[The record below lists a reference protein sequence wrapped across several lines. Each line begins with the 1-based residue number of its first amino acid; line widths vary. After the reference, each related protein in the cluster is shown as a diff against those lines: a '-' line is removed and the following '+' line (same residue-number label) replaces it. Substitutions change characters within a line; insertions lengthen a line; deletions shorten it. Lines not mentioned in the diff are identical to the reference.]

1 MLARKPESTQGVALP
16 VEWSDSVSRL
26 LNQTYQDNCD
36 AQKRSFDVFGQ
47 IYPEELLVI
56 VAFLPKGESTESA
69 TTLFLSCDKT
79 DMASAEK
86 ARATQET
93 FVDLAGLFFDEIFA
107 TEDWSE
113 WEPNWQP
120 VEWKGKSY
128 YYKLTREN
136 VSLSLEADRL
146 LKEAGFDP
154 NE

>member
-1 MLARKPESTQGVALP
+1 MET
-16 VEWSDSVSRL
+16 
-26 LNQTYQDNCD
+26 
-36 AQKRSFDVFGQ
+36 
-47 IYPEELLVI
+47 
-56 VAFLPKGESTESA
+56 
-69 TTLFLSCDKT
+69 
-79 DMASAEK
+79 AEK
-86 ARATQET
+86 ARTTQSI
-93 FVDLAGLFFDEIFA
+93 FVDLVGLFFDEIFA

-120 VEWKGKSY
+120 VEWKGKNY